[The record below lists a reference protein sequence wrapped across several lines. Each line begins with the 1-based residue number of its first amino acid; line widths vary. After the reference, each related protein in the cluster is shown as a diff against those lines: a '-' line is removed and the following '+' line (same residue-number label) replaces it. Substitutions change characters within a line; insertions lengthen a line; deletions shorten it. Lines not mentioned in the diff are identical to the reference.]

1 MSAFATPILEKL
13 GCCFD
18 HKHPLLILWI
28 FSWCYCIYCRWWDI
42 QSCDNF
48 ILSNKLL
55 QNLYLEFFCRLG
67 NLCPSLLVRLYR
79 HKIYYFF
86 IYIPNHVTHLLP
98 DVLFYYHIVLQVF
111 VSPVST
117 FVILVAAIKFKK
129 LSVFYFEENMWDYK
143 ICK

>member
-1 MSAFATPILEKL
+1 MQIGEPVSFFSCETLPPQ
-13 GCCFD
+13 D
-18 HKHPLLILWI
+18 LL
-28 FSWCYCIYCRWWDI
+28 
-42 QSCDNF
+42 
-48 ILSNKLL
+48 
-55 QNLYLEFFCRLG
+55 FFL
-67 NLCPSLLVRLYR
+67 
-79 HKIYYFF
+79 
-86 IYIPNHVTHLLP
+86 YIPNQFTHLLP